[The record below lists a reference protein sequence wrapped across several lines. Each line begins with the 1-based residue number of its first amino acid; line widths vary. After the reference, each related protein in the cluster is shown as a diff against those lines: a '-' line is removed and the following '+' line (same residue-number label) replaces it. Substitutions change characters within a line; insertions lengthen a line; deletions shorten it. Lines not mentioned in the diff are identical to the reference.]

1 MTVKEKTGRK
11 RYVHFRDANPDKLRR
26 LVQLTDDSRV
36 VNYHGMAALRIRH
49 NQLQQL
55 RETSKRVGIEIDM
68 VSGTLKAL
76 RDKLSNIQ

>member
-11 RYVHFRDANPDKLRR
+11 RYVHFRDPNPDKLRR
-26 LVQLTDDSRV
+26 LVQLTEDSRV

-49 NQLQQL
+49 SQIEQL
-55 RETSKRVGIEIDM
+55 RETSKRIGIEIDM

-76 RDKLSNIQ
+76 RNKLSYLQ